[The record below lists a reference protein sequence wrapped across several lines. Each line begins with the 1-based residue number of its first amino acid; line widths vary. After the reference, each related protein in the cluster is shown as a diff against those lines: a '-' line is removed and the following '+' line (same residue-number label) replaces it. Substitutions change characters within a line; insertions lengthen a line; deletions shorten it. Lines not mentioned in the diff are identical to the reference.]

1 MERIDL
7 KDKFFHS
14 PNFQR
19 EGLENFK
26 RILTSGYIGSP
37 SVTGVKSFWPIKDYV
52 YLGMHPDGYLT
63 KKYKPTEYTGF
74 NSTNGYEMSTSSLFF
89 ILNSSLENDYIII
102 PGVYEH
108 EGTVLHKIELYKY
121 LEGIGNAGY
130 YISDRLTYCYYFI
143 KLANG
148 ELKDTNRLIKIVK
161 ERNLRGNLKLII
173 DSISHWINSLMIPSY
188 AYLNY
193 VLSKTPEELLRI
205 GNYYEILDILKEE
218 NKDIKLYDKFG
229 VLIEPEKRL
238 VKVKKMYDYVEKNKK
253 TEFND
258 SYFESVKRICDSIK

>member
-26 RILTSGYIGSP
+26 KILTSGYIGSP

-74 NSTNGYEMSTSSLFF
+74 NSTNGYEMSTSNLFF
-89 ILNSSLENDYIII
+89 ILNSSLENDYTII
-102 PGVYEH
+102 PGAYEH
-108 EGTVLHKIELYKY
+108 EGKVLHKIDLYNY
-121 LEGIGNAGY
+121 LEGIGNVGY

-143 KLANG
+143 KLAN
-148 ELKDTNRLIKIVK
+148 EDLEDVNQLIQMVR
-161 ERNLRGNLKLII
+161 ERNLRTNL
-173 DSISHWINSLMIPSY
+173 SMTINNIGYRVPFANHEY
-188 AYLNY
+188 IKHT
-193 VLSKTPEELLRI
+193 LSKRPEDYLHK
-205 GNYYEILDILKEE
+205 GYYDEIVNILKKE
-218 NKDIKLYDKFG
+218 NKDTKLYDKFG
-229 VLIEPEKRL
+229 VLIEPEKHL
-238 VKVKKMYDYVEKNKK
+238 VKVKKMYDYVAKNKK
-253 TEFND
+253 AEFND
-258 SYFESVKRICDSIK
+258 SYFESIKRICDSIK